1 MSTEPQI
8 RSEDTES
15 FVANAPR
22 PASSGTRD
30 VIRDA
35 IRAACILAAVA
46 VIAAA
51 AYLAFTIP
59 GAWFPSATQKTWRA
73 ADMALVRGTGRLANG
88 QLIVSAPDANGI
100 AIVTVT
106 TDLKAT
112 EYPGIAWDVANLRED
127 ADVRLLWRTD
137 FQPDKLNSKPLPV
150 ESGRTLPVVMSKDAA
165 WIGHISG
172 LALAIHGSLSQP
184 AVIGGVAAK
193 PMGAME
199 IIRDRWREW
208 FTFEPW
214 NGASINTITGGADN
228 QALDLP
234 AVVALLVAAS
244 GLVAFVVRRFNT
256 GTFSTAAPLVLAG
269 LFLAGW
275 FVLDARWSLNLLRQ
289 EHATAV
295 QYAGKD
301 DRDKHLA
308 SEDAPLFAFIEKA
321 LALMPRTP
329 VRIFI
334 AADADYFRGRAAY
347 HLYPHNVYF
356 NPRSNDLPPASAF
369 RPGDWLLVFQ
379 RHGMQY
385 DRAQGKVR
393 WDDNQ
398 TVSAEPKLVVPGAAL
413 FVIR

>member
-22 PASSGTRD
+22 LAPSETGR
-30 VIRDA
+30 VVRDA
-35 IRAACILAAVA
+35 VRAAWILVAVA

-59 GAWFPSATQKTWRA
+59 GAWFPSATPKAWRA
-73 ADMALVRGTGRLANG
+73 ADMALVRGSGRLANG

-150 ESGRTLPVVMSKDAA
+150 ESGRTLPVVISKDPA

-208 FTFEPW
+208 FAFEPW
-214 NGASINTITGGADN
+214 
-228 QALDLP
+228 
-234 AVVALLVAAS
+234 
-244 GLVAFVVRRFNT
+244 
-256 GTFSTAAPLVLAG
+256 
-269 LFLAGW
+269 
-275 FVLDARWSLNLLRQ
+275 
-289 EHATAV
+289 
-295 QYAGKD
+295 
-301 DRDKHLA
+301 
-308 SEDAPLFAFIEKA
+308 
-321 LALMPRTP
+321 
-329 VRIFI
+329 
-334 AADADYFRGRAAY
+334 
-347 HLYPHNVYF
+347 
-356 NPRSNDLPPASAF
+356 
-369 RPGDWLLVFQ
+369 
-379 RHGMQY
+379 
-385 DRAQGKVR
+385 
-393 WDDNQ
+393 
-398 TVSAEPKLVVPGAAL
+398 
-413 FVIR
+413 